1 MEQQFPIIISE
12 LRKERGLSQK
22 EAAAKLG
29 ISQALLSH
37 YEKGI
42 RECGQSFL
50 LRIADFYGVSTDYLL
65 GRSKRRSEIHVWNR
79 DIFDEQENFSSSS
92 KTMLRAALMIVN
104 KLREAD
110 CLKKMPLEI
119 TLAIEFY
126 KIILIQASAGNLPK
140 NWASKALAD
149 GEVCRTQTFIDLIN
163 SACDSTLKPTLGNS
177 CPDEPVPED
186 IKMLIETAENYIFK
200 HFAENIP
207 PMPMEFLK

>member
-65 GRSKRRSEIHVWNR
+65 GRSKRRSEIHVWNH